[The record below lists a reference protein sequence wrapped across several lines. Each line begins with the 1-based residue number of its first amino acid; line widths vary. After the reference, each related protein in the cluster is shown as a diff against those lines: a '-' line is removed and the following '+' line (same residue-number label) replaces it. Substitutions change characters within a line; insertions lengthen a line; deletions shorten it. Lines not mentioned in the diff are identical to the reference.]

1 MYKLFNRLIMKLT
14 LLSILTAFISGI
26 IFIGCGTEKENNS
39 GNTFLKDE
47 YNISICEQTK
57 YDVRSKITLEK
68 NEFTGRL
75 DSKVNL
81 NFFNYGGSIVIDPKY
96 QEDIFASIA
105 QYSQYYIVSSENIT
119 IENVTDDEI
128 YGEWGIGNVD
138 VPNYN
143 RYFTDV
149 FISPLALHKI
159 NSHDDDNYL
168 LLAKFM
174 CVETNSCFTGVFLCD
189 HTVSYIV
196 SSNYNNIITCQP
208 ISFQTD
214 FNWNL
219 RKELMP
225 KDIHNKYLE
234 TEKYVHMGIVD
245 RSSLKFAD
253 KYILR

>member
-1 MYKLFNRLIMKLT
+1 MKLT

-26 IFIGCGTEKENNS
+26 LFIGCGTEKENNS
-39 GNTFLKDE
+39 GYTFLKDE
-47 YNISICEQTK
+47 YRINKSEQTK
-57 YDVRSKITLEK
+57 YDVSSKISLAK

-75 DSKVNL
+75 DAKVNL
-81 NFFNYGGSIVIDPKY
+81 DFYNYGGNIIIDPKY
-96 QEDIFASIA
+96 KEDIFTSIA
-105 QYSQYYIVSSENIT
+105 QYSQFYIVSVD
-119 IENVTDDEI
+119 NVTVKTVTNDEK
-128 YGEWGIGNVD
+128 YGNWGIANVD
-138 VPNYN
+138 IPNYN
-143 RYFTDV
+143 RFFTDV

-168 LLAKFM
+168 ILAKFM

-196 SSNYNNIITCQP
+196 SSNYNNIITYQP
-208 ISFQTD
+208 IYFKTD
-214 FNWNL
+214 FNLNL

-245 RSSLKFAD
+245 KSSLKFAD